1 MEDVRYFSFQDLEDI
16 LRGAHFYASG
26 GGGAYENGK
35 QLLEQTVDI
44 LHQQGLSGLAYLE
57 PGKNIPDDIRCPF
70 VGALGAPA
78 KYLSEG
84 FEHAPLRALRLH
96 EDALGQ
102 QLGDPDLRFAA
113 VSAVETGTIA
123 YGMNM
128 LLAAQQG
135 IPMIDADGCGR
146 AVPVIPMLGLAQPV
160 AAAPPLSPIALV
172 SEQDELEGG
181 AQLVINTRNTHNLS
195 DMLHGIITY
204 DDGFDQRSAFS
215 CYAATGASLNSA
227 SPGFIVPGAMSRC
240 LQFGRTL
247 RAHKASEQAMVKAVA
262 DLTGGIHLGRLRLL
276 GLDEE
281 TRDGFDYLQVEL
293 LDDRGNR
300 YRVQV
305 ENESLLVLRE
315 DLYGQWQPVAMAP
328 DLICYLCSNGD
339 TITNAE
345 LAAAQA
351 ECAKQGK
358 PLMLNLFVVPV
369 PEELNTAHFR
379 QLCMDELAAIG
390 WPQSKIVSPFADYP
404 ETGNRASEDAV
415 SGVIGQPVSP
425 DLVSEQGALL

>member
-1 MEDVRYFSFQDLEDI
+1 MEDVQFFSFQDLEDI
-16 LRGAHFYASG
+16 LRGSHFYASG
-26 GGGAYENGK
+26 GGGAYENGR
-35 QLLEQTVDI
+35 QLLQQTTDI
-44 LHQQGLSGLAYLE
+44 LRQRGETGLAYLE
-57 PGKNIPDDIRCPF
+57 PGNNIPDTLWCPF

-84 FEHAPLRALRLH
+84 FEHSPVRALKLH
-96 EDALGQ
+96 EDAMGQ
-102 QLGDPDLRFAA
+102 QLGQPEFRFSA

-128 LLAAQQG
+128 LLAAQQN

-160 AAAPPLSPIALV
+160 RDAPQLSPIALV
-172 SEQDELEGG
+172 SEQDELQGG

-215 CYAATGASLNSA
+215 CYAATGAQLNS
-227 SPGFIVPGAMSRC
+227 SQPGFIVPGAMTKC
-240 LQFGRTL
+240 LALGRAL
-247 RAHKASEQAMVKAVA
+247 RQNRGNESATVKAVTA
-262 DLTGGIHLGRLRLL
+262 LTGGVHLARLRLL
-276 GLDEE
+276 SLDEE
-281 TRDGFDYLQVEL
+281 TRDGFDFLQVEL
-293 LDDRGNR
+293 LDDSGIR

-315 DLYGQWQPVAMAP
+315 DYYGHWQPLAMAP

-339 TITNAE
+339 TVSNAE
-345 LAAAQA
+345 LSAAQA

-358 PLMLNLFVVPV
+358 PLMINLFVLPV
-369 PEELNTAHFR
+369 PDELNTPYFR
-379 QLCMDELAAIG
+379 QLCLDELASVG
-390 WPQSKIVSPFADYP
+390 FPQSQLVSPFIDYP
-404 ETGNRASEDAV
+404 NGGLPLHDEPLHPAVATGNHQEIV
-415 SGVIGQPVSP
+415 T
-425 DLVSEQGALL
+425 EQGVSQ